1 VVSLFWRS
9 KSAVD
14 LGCMNRRIVLVLVR
28 CVPSWDLASTYKGVV
43 CLTRHSFT
51 CNRDITTCT
60 AYLSAPLEAEEIYV
74 RPPPEAG
81 MQAKVWHLQKALYGL
96 KQAAR
101 AWYGRLHEALSKEGF
116 RSAAQDPCLFVWGTG
131 EAKTYMLIHVDD
143 AAVCGTATHAQ
154 QGIDD
159 LAKHF
164 RLKDQGEMTVFIG
177 QEVIRYESGI
187 LLRQARYA
195 RARTDMAFPVGVLS
209 RHMAQPTHQHFHAV
223 KRVLRF
229 LRGTYDHGLFF
240 ASGATAKKQGV
251 LLYADANLVG
261 DSQKRRS
268 TAGMVLTMYGTP
280 VMWMSK
286 LQSVT
291 AMSTAEAEYM
301 ASAMAAK
308 EGLWARQLLGELT
321 GNVETLPLMCGNQSA
336 IALVTERTAGV
347 PGRSKH
353 VDLHFHFLRDR
364 YQRGDL
370 SVRFV
375 PTGQQR
381 ADVLTK
387 ALGGA
392 AFVDAKKELRV
403 HGPVE
408 ARSGA

>member
-1 VVSLFWRS
+1 
-9 KSAVD
+9 
-14 LGCMNRRIVLVLVR
+14 
-28 CVPSWDLASTYKGVV
+28 
-43 CLTRHSFT
+43 
-51 CNRDITTCT
+51 
-60 AYLSAPLEAEEIYV
+60 
-74 RPPPEAG
+74 
-81 MQAKVWHLQKALYGL
+81 
-96 KQAAR
+96 
-101 AWYGRLHEALSKEGF
+101 
-116 RSAAQDPCLFVWGTG
+116 
-131 EAKTYMLIHVDD
+131 MLIHVDD

-164 RLKDQGEMTVFIG
+164 RLKDQGEMTVCIG
-177 QEVIRYESGI
+177 QEVIRNESGI
-187 LLRQARYA
+187 LLRQARYDHA
-195 RARTDMAFPVGVLS
+195 LIEHFGMWDCAPKPTPMQPGATPFSATDLLDAEDLRKTAYAEIVGGLLYLTTHTRPDMAFAVRVLI
-209 RHMAQPTHQHFHAV
+209 RHMAQPTHQHFLAA

-240 ASGATAKKQGV
+240 AAGATAKKQGV
-251 LLYADANLVG
+251 LLQADADLAG

-268 TAGMVLTMYGTP
+268 TTGMVLTMYGTP

-291 AMSTAEAEYM
+291 AMSTAEAEYI

-321 GNVETLPLMCGNQSA
+321 GNVETLPLMCDNQGA
-336 IALVTERTAGV
+336 ITLITERTAGV

-353 VDLHFHFLRDR
+353 IDLQFHFLRDR

-370 SVRFV
+370 FVRFV

-381 ADVLTK
+381 ADMFTK

-392 AFVDAKKELRV
+392 GFLNAKRDLRV
-403 HGPVE
+403 QGPV
-408 ARSGA
+408 ATRSGA